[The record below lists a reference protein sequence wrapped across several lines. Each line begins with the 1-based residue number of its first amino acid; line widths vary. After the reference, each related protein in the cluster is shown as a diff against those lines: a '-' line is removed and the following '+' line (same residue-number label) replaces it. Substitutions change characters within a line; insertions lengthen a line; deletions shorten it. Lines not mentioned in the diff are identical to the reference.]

1 MSGELD
7 AQQAAIVAAG
17 RAALADIQQ
26 ASGEATAAV
35 VRVIE
40 AQTGVTLAAPPGPS
54 IMDATRQQLM
64 DADRRARAA
73 VAAMDIVLRQWHWG
87 DAQTLGQLMPDLP
100 EHVREAVADHLVQ
113 AGQS

>member
-7 AQQAAIVAAG
+7 AQQAEIVAAG

-26 ASGEATAAV
+26 ASDEATAAV
-35 VRVIE
+35 VRVV
-40 AQTGVTLAAPPGPS
+40 AQQTGVTLAVPPPS

-64 DADRRARAA
+64 GADRRARAA
-73 VAAMDIVLRQWHWG
+73 VAAMDIVLRGWFWG

-100 EHVREAVADHLVQ
+100 EHVREQVADHLVQ
-113 AGQS
+113 AGLS

>member
-7 AQQAAIVAAG
+7 AQQAEIVAAG

-35 VRVIE
+35 VRVV
-40 AQTGVTLAAPPGPS
+40 AQQTGVTLAAPPGPS
-54 IMDATRQQLM
+54 IMDATRAQLL
-64 DADRRARAA
+64 DADRRAMHAR
-73 VAAMDIVLRQWHWG
+73 AAMDIVLRGWFWG

-100 EHVREAVADHLVQ
+100 EDVREQVADHLVQ
-113 AGQS
+113 AGLS